1 MNKLIF
7 RKLSLDILWFF
18 LLSSIGITLIVWVVQ
33 AVNLLDIVSEDGHSI
48 KVYLLYTLLNLPK
61 IFSKLLIFIF
71 FISIFFIINK
81 YEENNE
87 ILVFW
92 TNGIKKIQ
100 FINFIFKYSLLF
112 LMLQLALT
120 LFIVPYTQYKSQSFL
135 KNSSIDFF
143 PKLLNEKKFS
153 NVVRNLTLFVEN
165 YDQNGNIKGIYI
177 KERINKNETKVIIAN
192 SGKIYNQDDKFFI
205 RLNNGGIINI
215 DKNKAFNLNFKET
228 EYDLSKFTS
237 KTRKRIKLNEVNT
250 LFLLKCINQFKY
262 QRKDS
267 SFRCG
272 IENSFLL
279 KDIYEEI
286 FKRIIFPIYIIVL
299 GLISTLLIL
308 KSKSKIN
315 FTYLKFNTFII
326 GFLIILLSQLSYKLI
341 EHSIASELISIS
353 LPVLLIILY
362 YIYLLFKSNFNL
374 KFL

>member
-315 FTYLKFNTFII
+315 FTYLKFNTF
-326 GFLIILLSQLSYKLI
+326 
-341 EHSIASELISIS
+341 
-353 LPVLLIILY
+353 
-362 YIYLLFKSNFNL
+362 
-374 KFL
+374 